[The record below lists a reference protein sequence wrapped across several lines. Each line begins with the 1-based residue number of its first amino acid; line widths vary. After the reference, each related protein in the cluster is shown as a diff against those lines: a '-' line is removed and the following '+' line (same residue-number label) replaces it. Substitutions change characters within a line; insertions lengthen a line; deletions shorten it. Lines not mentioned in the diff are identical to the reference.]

1 MTDTR
6 TDTAKDTA
14 RTRKALVVI
23 ASVTVLIAL
32 LMWCFGRSYFAFW
45 DTQTYVDA
53 FDNILCDG
61 VDVIRTPLYPMLLGL
76 CRVVFGDALWAHA
89 VVLVQLAAFIAT
101 IPLTLSVAQ
110 RLMKPRAA
118 VIVTAV
124 YAWCPTFVSFA
135 LFVMPDIWCVI
146 GVVCLIYLSQRLLKR
161 NDRRTMLWCTLTT
174 VALVFLKPSNI
185 YLSIWWG
192 VIALIL
198 LIYRQRQWWQPLV
211 VAAVPALLLGGYGLL
226 VQRQLGYYSVSIVSD
241 INDLGNAAQ
250 RRKLVPELASDSITA
265 KLFRDINACD
275 SVPNLKRRQ
284 MAFVGTEHL
293 TQSEIHRIL
302 VETKAYDPA
311 RWYRGIVVRLFE
323 SLSSN
328 AFPIHG
334 SEKFKYYAESLHI
347 SFYVVYLVLLAI
359 FVRLIIY
366 GKDIRRQLKE
376 CRARAGVRAF
386 QLQLWAL
393 WILVCGGIATAVIG
407 GFDDFGRLSM
417 GAYPALIILCGA
429 VLSPRSVSSAPQS
442 SGTILP
448 ERQNT

>member
-1 MTDTR
+1 MTDAR
-6 TDTAKDTA
+6 TDTATA
-14 RTRKALVVI
+14 TKRVRKALVVI

-53 FDNILCDG
+53 FDNILRDG

-76 CRVVFGDALWAHA
+76 CRAVFGDALWAHA
-89 VVLVQLAAFIAT
+89 VVIVQLAAFIAT
-101 IPLTLSVAQ
+101 IPLVLSVAR

-135 LFVMPDIWCVI
+135 LFVMPDIWCVT
-146 GVVCLIYLSQRLLKR
+146 GVVCLMYLSQRLLQR
-161 NDRRTMLWCTLTT
+161 NDRRAMLWCTLTT

-198 LIYRQRQWWQPLV
+198 LIYRQRRWWQPLV
-211 VAAVPALLLGGYGLL
+211 IATVPALLLGGYGLL

-250 RRKLVPELASDSITA
+250 RRKLVPELAPDSATA
-265 KLFRDINACD
+265 QLFRDINACD
-275 SVPNLKRRQ
+275 SVPNLRRRQ

-293 TQSEIHRIL
+293 TQSEIHRIMTD
-302 VETKAYDPA
+302 TKAYDRA
-311 RWYRGIVVRLFE
+311 RWYRGIAVRLFE
-323 SLSSN
+323 SLPSN
-328 AFPIHG
+328 AFPIQG
-334 SEKFKYYAESLHI
+334 SEGFKYYAQSLHI
-347 SFYVVYLVLLAI
+347 SFCVVYLLLFAA
-359 FVRLIIY
+359 FLRLTVS
-366 GKDIRRQLKE
+366 GFACRRRAVATSTTSGDSA
-376 CRARAGVRAF
+376 CR
-386 QLQLWAL
+386 LQLWAL
-393 WILVCGGIATAVIG
+393 WILTCGGIATAIIG

-417 GAYPALIILCGA
+417 GVYPALLVFCGA
-429 VLSPRSVSSAPQS
+429 LLSPRQ
-442 SGTILP
+442 
-448 ERQNT
+448 